1 MITRQYKSRFSAG
14 IAALVFLL
22 IFGGVGALAFWAI
35 GTSIHD
41 GLRAREWVRVKA
53 SVERVDTGQVTYSY
67 EWEGK
72 RRYGDRAGTFVL
84 GGNSD
89 VDDFDDRMEA
99 LLDDATTNKKPI
111 TVWVNPG
118 NPAESMIDNTIR
130 WKLLLLFLPF
140 GVGFGGAGLAAFWI
154 IGKEALPR
162 PATRPPGAPRG
173 SFAGVPLLKPKAREA
188 LFQWAVTCVWNA
200 VSFPIALIG
209 IPKAWG
215 EGNWLAIIVIAIFPL
230 IGALILWGAICSTA
244 AVLRE
249 GSPFNARSAA

>member
-1 MITRQYKSRFSAG
+1 MVRSRLSAACG
-14 IAALVFLL
+14 ALACLL
-22 IFGGVGALAFWAI
+22 AFGGVGALAFWAI
-35 GTSIHD
+35 GASIHD
-41 GLRAREWVRVKA
+41 GMRAKDWVRVKA
-53 SVERVDTGQVTYSY
+53 NVERVDTGEVTYSY

-99 LLDDATTNKKPI
+99 LLEDATTNRKPI
-111 TVWVNPG
+111 TVWVNPQD
-118 NPAESMIDNTIR
+118 PSESMIDNTIR

-140 GVGFGGAGLAAFWI
+140 GVGFGGAGLAASWA
-154 IGKEALPR
+154 IGKQALPR
-162 PATRPPGAPRG
+162 RAPRAPG
-173 SFAGVPLLKPKAREA
+173 EVRGAWAGVPLLKPKAREA
-188 LFQWAVTCVWNA
+188 LFQWAVAFVWNA
-200 VSFPIALIG
+200 VSFPIALVG

-215 EGNWLAIIVIAIFPL
+215 EGNWLAIIVMAVFPL
-230 IGALILWGAICSTA
+230 IGALIAWGAIGSTA